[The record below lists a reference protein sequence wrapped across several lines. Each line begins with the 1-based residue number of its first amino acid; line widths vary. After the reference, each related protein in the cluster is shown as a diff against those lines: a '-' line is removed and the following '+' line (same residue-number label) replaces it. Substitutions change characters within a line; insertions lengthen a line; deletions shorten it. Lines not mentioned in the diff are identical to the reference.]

1 MLENCKDA
9 KERWGGVSEIVDRW
23 LEERQQM
30 LVQYCALSGLDGDA
44 SNDGLRGEKLRE
56 LCQILV
62 DYVSAGHFEIYDQLI
77 KEGREF
83 EDEEALQEAGKLYSM
98 VDKTTEKLL
107 DFNDKYL
114 ETDDL
119 GSLTLDLS
127 TLGETLE
134 TRFAAEDRMISVLH
148 TSHKDLVSQLANQA

>member
-1 MLENCKDA
+1 MKPSMLENCQNA
-9 KERWGGVSEIVDRW
+9 KERWGGVSIIIDRW
-23 LEERQQM
+23 LQERQDM
-30 LVQYCALSGLDGDA
+30 LVQYCAIGGGDQ
-44 SNDGLRGEKLRE
+44 SNAEARGDKLRH

-83 EDEEALQEAGKLYSM
+83 DDEEALHEAGRLFTI
-98 VDKTTEKLL
+98 VDNTTEKLL

-119 GSLTLDLS
+119 SSLDSDLS
-127 TLGETLE
+127 QLGETLE
-134 TRFAAEDRMISVLH
+134 IRFSAEDRMISVLH
-148 TSHKDLVSQLANQA
+148 TSHKDLVNG

>member
-1 MLENCKDA
+1 MLEHCQNA
-9 KERWGGVSEIVDRW
+9 KERWGGVNIIIDRW
-23 LEERQQM
+23 LQERQDM
-30 LVQYCALSGLDGDA
+30 LVQYCAIGGADL
-44 SNDGLRGEKLRE
+44 NEQVRGEKLRR

-83 EDEEALQEAGKLYSM
+83 DDEEALHEAGRLFTI
-98 VDKTTEKLL
+98 VDNTTEKLL

-119 GSLTLDLS
+119 SSLDRDLS
-127 TLGETLE
+127 GLGETLE
-134 TRFAAEDRMISVLH
+134 IRFSAEDRMISVLH
-148 TSHKDLVSQLANQA
+148 ISHKDLVNG

>member
-9 KERWGGVSEIVDRW
+9 KERWGGVSEIIDRW

-30 LVQYCALSGLDGDA
+30 LVQYCALSALDSA
-44 SNDGLRGEKLRE
+44 TSNDPQRGEKLRE

-83 EDEEALQEAGKLYSM
+83 EDEEALQEAGKLYAL

-119 GSLTLDLS
+119 SSLTRDLS
-127 TLGETLE
+127 ALGETLE
-134 TRFAAEDRMISVLH
+134 TRFSTEDRMISVLH
-148 TSHKDLVSQLANQA
+148 TSHKDLVS

>member
-1 MLENCKDA
+1 MLENCQNA
-9 KERWGGVSEIVDRW
+9 KERWGGVSIIIDRW
-23 LEERQQM
+23 LQERQDM
-30 LVQYCALSGLDGDA
+30 LVQYCAIGGADQTNSEARGD
-44 SNDGLRGEKLRE
+44 KLRH

-83 EDEEALQEAGKLYSM
+83 DDEEALHEAGRLFTI
-98 VDKTTEKLL
+98 VDNTTEKLL

-119 GSLTLDLS
+119 SSLDSDLS
-127 TLGETLE
+127 HLGETLE
-134 TRFAAEDRMISVLH
+134 IRFSAEDRMISVLH
-148 TSHKDLVSQLANQA
+148 TSHRDLVNG